1 MVENIFVI
9 GNGESRKNFDLSLLD
24 KHITY
29 GCNAIFRDYKVS
41 VLVSKDLNITDELYQ
56 SDYLDTNKAYT
67 YPDVRTFILNKYN
80 DETSQKNA
88 NLFPIPN
95 TNTHIHYYAGLQ
107 ALTLAVKEKPNN
119 IFILGFD
126 MTNNDNNQFNN
137 MYKDTNAYKTSTQEG
152 PAYVKERKAF
162 ISLID
167 KNRQYTHYYYVLPE
181 DYQRKHKGPL
191 AESILTNK
199 EKYSVITYNQL
210 GEYI

>member
-29 GCNAIFRDYKVS
+29 GCNAIFRDYKVT
-41 VLVSKDLNITDELYQ
+41 VLVSKDLDITEELYQ
-56 SDYLDTNKAYT
+56 SDYLTTNKAYT

-80 DETSQKNA
+80 DETSIKNF
-88 NLFPIPN
+88 NLSPIPE

-119 IFILGFD
+119 IFIIGFD
-126 MTNNDNNQFNN
+126 MTNNENNLFNN
-137 MYKDTNAYKTSTQEG
+137 LYKDTNAYKSKTNEG

-167 KNRQYTHYYYVLPE
+167 KNRQHTHYYYVLPE
-181 DYQRKHKGPL
+181 DYQLKHKGPL

-199 EKYSVITYNQL
+199 EKYSVITYNEL

>member
-1 MVENIFVI
+1 MVKDIYVI
-9 GNGESRKNFDLSLLD
+9 GNGESRKNFNLALLD
-24 KHITY
+24 NKITY

-56 SDYLDTNKAYT
+56 TDYLLSSKAYT
-67 YPDVRTFILNKYN
+67 YPDVRTFVLNKYN

-126 MTNNDNNQFNN
+126 MTNNDDNQFNN
-137 MYKDTNAYKTSTQEG
+137 MYKNTNAYKTSTQEG

-167 KNRQYTHYYYVLPE
+167 KNRQHTHYYYVLPE
-181 DYQRKHKGPL
+181 DYQLKHKGPL

-199 EKYSVITYNQL
+199 EKYSVITYNEL